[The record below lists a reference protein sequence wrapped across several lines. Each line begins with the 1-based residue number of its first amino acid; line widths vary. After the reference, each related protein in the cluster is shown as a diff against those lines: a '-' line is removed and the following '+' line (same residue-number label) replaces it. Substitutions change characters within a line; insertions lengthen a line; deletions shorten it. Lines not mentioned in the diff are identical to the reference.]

1 MSVGAVWVGIQSEEE
16 VCWAGM
22 VSGSAVG
29 FSTVVSPY
37 PSPMPSAFDSS
48 DTTTPAPGKDN
59 EPFTDYVIRSK
70 DYSLIS
76 HNEEYQCEKD
86 EEDGEEKKRK

>member
-1 MSVGAVWVGIQSEEE
+1 MGAVWVGIHSEEE
-16 VCWAGM
+16 VCWAGT

-29 FSTVVSPY
+29 FSIVVSPY

-59 EPFTDYVIRSK
+59 EPFTDYAK

-76 HNEEYQCEKD
+76 HNEVCQCEKD
-86 EEDGEEKKRK
+86 EEDGEEEKRK

>member
-1 MSVGAVWVGIQSEEE
+1 MGAVWVGIQSEEE
-16 VCWAGM
+16 VCWAGTES
-22 VSGSAVG
+22 VSAVG

-59 EPFTDYVIRSK
+59 EQFTDYVIRSK
-70 DYSLIS
+70 DYTLIS
-76 HNEEYQCEKD
+76 HNKECQCEND